1 MIKFIKVIFVG
12 LVFSGNALIGDGK
25 CLVIDRPLD
34 ILDCIT
40 LNPQMIVSFVTT
52 GDVKNFC
59 KVANSY
65 LTCMRTYIEDCIGGR
80 LGLGALE
87 ELMDLNKKCCMGPNT
102 DDCVIT
108 SKIKTKENKNFRK
121 Y

>member
-1 MIKFIKVIFVG
+1 MVRLILVIFVG
-12 LVFSGNALIGDGK
+12 LLSSKSASAGTGK
-25 CLVIDRPLD
+25 CLLIDKPLE

-108 SKIKTKENKNFRK
+108 SRNRSLFNI
-121 Y
+121 